1 MRLPKVTLSSIA
13 LFYPFESF
21 RVSMLLLVFIMF
33 GFDHSKGSLDCL
45 KTCKLFLRLN
55 FENNSSFK
63 NPFKYTERKEVRL
76 LLLHHHLNFPIHKSR
91 ACPNSYGFALTSPTK

>member
-1 MRLPKVTLSSIA
+1 MSLPKITLSSIA

-33 GFDHSKGSLDCL
+33 GFDHGKGSLDCL

-55 FENNSSFK
+55 F
-63 NPFKYTERKEVRL
+63 
-76 LLLHHHLNFPIHKSR
+76 
-91 ACPNSYGFALTSPTK
+91 